1 MLERRNLGEKL
12 KEYTT
17 QKMRQEWAE
26 HEELFQDKKPL
37 EKVEKQTEQGAS
49 QESEKEAEQKR
60 EIAAATEPVKTEVL
74 LAPPAAIATTP
85 VTIESNKDDTKSKT
99 KKRRKKSQMKKKNS
113 QRKTSSS
120 SSAGSAAGGDPVN
133 ADAISLNSVQVGLI
147 DESDV
152 PACASIS
159 ITNTNSSSNDEQ
171 PSAPLLTAHTGDES
185 TLSEL
190 SQHVATPTNAARH
203 DLDIHFFS
211 DTEITTPTSLGSTG
225 GGRGAGRPS
234 TPIQSDSELETTMR
248 DKRHVGDDEN
258 SALWKWGELPTP
270 EQAKGATQAEA
281 QQSERHSMLSNMFS
295 FMKRANRL
303 RKEGAT
309 NQAGDIYLSDL
320 DAGSMDPEMA
330 ALYFPSPKPK
340 EGKEQKA
347 TQSGDEDR
355 ESGNGTSLPH
365 SPSSLEENHKSV
377 DSDFDECKQQSQDKK
392 YVGCEYT
399 LESNLFILKLTVYL

>member
-1 MLERRNLGEKL
+1 MLERRNLGEKH

-17 QKMRQEWAE
+17 QKIRQEWAE

-37 EKVEKQTEQGAS
+37 EKVEKQTEAEPVK
-49 QESEKEAEQKR
+49 ESEQKQ
-60 EIAAATEPVKTEVL
+60 EKVATAAAEETVKTEVL
-74 LAPPAAIATTP
+74 LAPPAVVPTTP
-85 VTIESNKDDTKSKT
+85 VTIDSNKDETKSKT

-120 SSAGSAAGGDPVN
+120 SSGGSAAGGDPAN
-133 ADAISLNSVQVGLI
+133 ADAISWNSEVGLI
-147 DESDV
+147 DENEV
-152 PACASIS
+152 PACPSSIF

-185 TLSEL
+185 TLSEF

-211 DTEITTPTSLGSTG
+211 DTEITTPTSLSAAGA
-225 GGRGAGRPS
+225 GRGAGRPS

-258 SALWKWGELPTP
+258 SAHWKWGELPTP
-270 EQAKGATQAEA
+270 EQAKGVTEAEA

-330 ALYFPSPKPK
+330 ALYFPSPKTQ

-347 TQSGDEDR
+347 THSGDEDR

-365 SPSSLEENHKSV
+365 SPSSLEENHKSL
-377 DSDFDECKQQSQDKK
+377 DSDFDDCKQQTQDKK
-392 YVGCEYT
+392 CVGCIRCF
-399 LESNLFILKLTVYL
+399 FIDIY